1 MAIKVKLPD
10 WLAPRRPSRSK
21 SRRGKSPGTHHLTL
35 ADPLT
40 KLIVACFLAVSVIFL
55 GVFAYYYTKYERLVD
70 RRMSGEIFSNAAKIY
85 SRPRL
90 VSVGDKIDPGD
101 LEAELR
107 RAGYSE
113 LDANGRLVGHNDE
126 AAVQGHEAQGTQ
138 NHGNQSSPVGH
149 YTVLSSGLE
158 IVPGP
163 QSFHGSEGA
172 VLRFAGGKLE
182 SISETG
188 DGGKQLDSYELEP
201 QLVTALF
208 EGQDRSKRELI
219 KYQDLPPVL
228 VNAVLAIED
237 RRFFQHSGVNFFRLG
252 EAALI
257 DLRQGRHEQGA
268 STITMQ
274 LSRGFFL
281 TPQKTVSRKV
291 REILIAVEL
300 EQKFSKQRI
309 FEMYANQVYLGQR
322 GSFTINGFGEASRAY
337 FNKDVR
343 NLTLP
348 EAALLAGMIQ
358 RPNYLSPYKYPKRA
372 LDRRNLVLDSMVE
385 TGAITREQAD
395 QAKASTLKLTAPN
408 VEASDAPYFVDLVK
422 DQLSSQFSESEL
434 NDHALHIYTTI
445 DPDLQRAAA
454 EAVDVGMKIVDE
466 QVEKRRTHKT
476 KIGTG
481 KDAHYEVKVDTG
493 PMPQVA
499 LVALDPHTGE
509 VLALVGGRNYGLSQL
524 DHAVAKRPT
533 GSIFKPFVYATAVN
547 TAITGETLQAAS
559 ADPETGVVTAGSGI
573 FTPASL
579 IDDSQVSI
587 AVGDDV
593 YEPRNYHETFHGEV
607 TARYALALSLNNATV
622 RLGQEVGFDKVA
634 ALARSAGIT
643 SARGTPAVALGAYG
657 ATPSEMAGA
666 YTVFA
671 NGGIHLSPVMVK
683 SVRDAGG
690 KVLDSYQTESKDV
703 LDPRVAY
710 VLTSMMEAVINN
722 GTGFPVRARG
732 FQAPAAGKTG
742 TSHDAWFAGYT
753 SNLLCVVWVGNDDYT
768 DLKLAGGTTAAPI
781 WAEFMKR
788 AVKLPQYA
796 DTKEFTAPSGVVTVT
811 LDKVTNRLATPSCPD
826 DYSVAFIAGTEPKET
841 CDQSFGDHRGFFTKI
856 FGLGSPQV
864 AAPPPN
870 TNGPAQAAAGVPA
883 PPPNP
888 ADTAQAQ
895 PEQKKKK
902 RGFFSRLFGRGD
914 HGDEEQSS
922 GTNGSENGNNPHP

>member
-1 MAIKVKLPD
+1 MKIAITAFLV
-10 WLAPRRPSRSK
+10 
-21 SRRGKSPGTHHLTL
+21 
-35 ADPLT
+35 
-40 KLIVACFLAVSVIFL
+40 VAVVFMS
-55 GVFAYYYTKYERLVD
+55 VFAYFYFKYEGVVD
-70 RRMSGEIFSNAAKIY
+70 RRMAGGVFSNAAKIY
-85 SRPRL
+85 ARPRMI
-90 VSVGDKIDPGD
+90 SVGDKVDA
-101 LEAELR
+101 AEIAADLR

-113 LDANGRLVGHNDE
+113 VDRSGAPVAHEEDASNPE
-126 AAVQGHEAQGTQ
+126 KQSAASGGKTV
-138 NHGNQSSPVGH
+138 SPIGH
-149 YTVLSSGLE
+149 YTVVRGGLE

-172 VLRFAGGKLE
+172 VLRFDGNKLT

-188 DGGKQLDSYELEP
+188 DGGKDLEAYELEP

-237 RRFFQHSGVNFFRLG
+237 RRFFQHSGVNYVRLA
-252 EAALI
+252 EAGLV
-257 DLRQGRHEQGA
+257 DLREGRHGQGG

-281 TPQKTVSRKV
+281 TPEKTFKRKL
-291 REILIAVEL
+291 REMLIAIEL

-309 FEMYANQVYLGQR
+309 FEMYANEVYLGQR
-322 GSFTINGFGEASRAY
+322 GSFTVNGFGEASRAY

-358 RPNYLSPYKYPKRA
+358 RPNYLSPYKYPRRA

-395 QAKASTLKLTAPN
+395 QAKAAPLKLTTPN
-408 VEASDAPYFVDLVK
+408 VEASEAPYFVDLVK
-422 DQLSSQFSESEL
+422 DQLSSQFSEQEL
-434 NDHALHIYTTI
+434 NNHALRIYTTI

-454 EAVDVGMKIVDE
+454 EAIDVGMKVVDE
-466 QVEKRRTHKT
+466 QVEKRRTHKI
-476 KIGTG
+476 KVGTG
-481 KDAHYEVKVDTG
+481 KDAHTEVKVDTG

-533 GSIFKPFVYATAVN
+533 GSIFKPFVYAAAVN

-559 ADPETGVVTAGSGI
+559 ADPETGVVTEGSGI

-622 RLGQEVGFDKVA
+622 RLAQEVGFDKVA
-634 ALARSAGIT
+634 ALARAAGIN
-643 SARGTPAVALGAYG
+643 SARGTPAVALGAYD
-657 ATPSEMAGA
+657 ATPIEMAGA

-671 NGGIHLSPVMVK
+671 NSGTHLAPMMVR
-683 SVRDAGG
+683 SVRDAKGN
-690 KVLDSYQTESKDV
+690 VLNNYQTQDKQV

-710 VLTSMMEAVINN
+710 VLTTMMEAVVNN

-732 FQAPAAGKTG
+732 FEAPAAGKTG

-768 DLKLAGGTTAAPI
+768 DVKLAGGTTAAPI

-788 AVKLPQYA
+788 AVKLPQYSN
-796 DTKEFTAPSGVVTVT
+796 TKEFTAPQGVVTLK
-811 LDKVTNRLATPSCPD
+811 LDKVTNQIATPSCPD
-826 DYSVAFIAGTEPKET
+826 DYTVAFIAGTEPKQT
-841 CDQSFGDHRGFFTKI
+841 CEQSLGDHRGFFTRI
-856 FGLGSPQV
+856 FGLGAPQV

-870 TNGPAQAAAGVPA
+870 TNGPVQPAAIPSGQPANGDSNQAE
-883 PPPNP
+883 
-888 ADTAQAQ
+888 QAQ
-895 PEQKKKK
+895 QKKKK
-902 RGFFSRLFGRGD
+902 RGFFSRLFGKGE
-914 HGDEEQSS
+914 HGDEEQNS
-922 GTNGSENGNNPHP
+922 GTNSPENGNNPNPH

>member
-1 MAIKVKLPD
+1 VAIKLKLPD
-10 WLAPRRPSRSK
+10 WLTARPSGKAPRRA
-21 SRRGKSPGTHHLTL
+21 GKAARVQHFSLG
-35 ADPLT
+35 DPAVKIAITAFLVVA
-40 KLIVACFLAVSVIFL
+40 IVFMS
-55 GVFAYYYTKYERLVD
+55 VFAYFYIKYEKLVD
-70 RRMSGEIFSNAAKIY
+70 RRMAGGIFSNAAKIY
-85 SRPRL
+85 SRPR
-90 VSVGDKIDPGD
+90 VVAVGERVDA
-101 LEAELR
+101 AEIAADLR

-113 LDANGRLVGHNDE
+113 VDRNGQPIAHQEDASNPE
-126 AAVQGHEAQGTQ
+126 K
-138 NHGNQSSPVGH
+138 QSSQSSGKGVSPVGH
-149 YTVLSSGLE
+149 YSLVHGGLE

-172 VLRFAGGKLE
+172 MLRFDGAKLT
-182 SISETG
+182 SITETS
-188 DGGKQLDSYELEP
+188 DGGKSLDAYELEP

-208 EGQDRSKRELI
+208 EGADRSKRELI

-237 RRFFQHSGVNFFRLG
+237 RRFFQHSGVNYFRLA
-252 EAALI
+252 EAGLV
-257 DLRQGRHEQGA
+257 DLREGRHGQGG

-281 TPQKTVSRKV
+281 TPEKTFKRKL
-291 REILIAVEL
+291 REMLIAIEL

-309 FEMYANQVYLGQR
+309 FEMYANEVYLGQR
-322 GSFTINGFGEASRAY
+322 GSFTINGFGEAARAY

-358 RPNYLSPYKYPKRA
+358 RPNYLSPYKYPHRA

-395 QAKASTLKLTAPN
+395 QAKASPLKLTAPN

-422 DQLSSQFSESEL
+422 DQLSSQFSEQEL
-434 NDHALHIYTTI
+434 NDHALRIYTTI

-466 QVEKRRTHKT
+466 QVVKRRTHKV

-481 KDAHYEVKVDTG
+481 KDAQTEVRVDTG

-499 LVALDPHTGE
+499 LVAIDPHTGE

-524 DHAVAKRPT
+524 DHAIAKRPT
-533 GSIFKPFVYATAVN
+533 GSIFKPFVYAAAVN

-559 ADPETGVVTAGSGI
+559 ADPETGVVNEGSGI

-579 IDDSQVSI
+579 LDDSQVSI

-643 SARGTPAVALGAYG
+643 SARGTPAVALGAYD
-657 ATPSEMAGA
+657 ATPIDMAGA

-671 NGGIHLSPVMVK
+671 NGGTHLQPLMVK

-690 KVLDSYQTESKDV
+690 RVLNNYETQSKDV

-710 VLTSMMEAVINN
+710 VLTTMMEAVVNN

-732 FQAPAAGKTG
+732 FTAPAAGKTG

-753 SNLLCVVWVGNDDYT
+753 SNLLCIVWVGNDDYT
-768 DLKLAGGTTAAPI
+768 DIKLAGGAAAAPI

-788 AVKLPQYA
+788 AVKLPQYS
-796 DTKEFTAPSGVVTVT
+796 DTKEFTAPQGVVTAK

-826 DYSVAFIAGTEPKET
+826 DYTVAFIAGTEPKET
-841 CDQSFGDHRGFFTKI
+841 CEQSFGDHRGFFTRI
-856 FGLGSPQV
+856 FGLGQPPV
-864 AAPPPN
+864 AAPPSN
-870 TNGPAQAAAGVPA
+870 TNGPPQPSAMPNGQ
-883 PPPNP
+883 PPPNGAS
-888 ADTAQAQ
+888 ADTQEAQQ
-895 PEQKKKK
+895 QKKKK
-902 RGFFSRLFGRGD
+902 HGFFSRLFGRG
-914 HGDEEQSS
+914 GDEQQNS
-922 GTNGSENGNNPHP
+922 GTNSPENGNNPNPH